1 MNRMVISLEDSDKFW
16 LAKESKT
23 QKKSIAQIIRDAL
36 HNYRKYF
43 NSKQSE
49 DFEDLLNK
57 TCGIWKH
64 PEDALDYQ
72 LKIRSEWD
80 HRP

>member
-36 HNYRKYF
+36 HDYRKYF
-43 NSKQSE
+43 IQNSLKTLRIFLRKLVGSGNIPKM
-49 DFEDLLNK
+49 LL
-57 TCGIWKH
+57 I
-64 PEDALDYQ
+64 
-72 LKIRSEWD
+72 IS
-80 HRP
+80 